1 MGTPGEEKRL
11 KAEITEI
18 SYSTALTFELVTRF
32 GFLTLGAPTFPSLRK
47 EAIYKPGGDNPSVPL
62 FLQYK
67 LGDHIIGS
75 ASSLRGYWGVPYY
88 RFLIHPRKKIKRQEL
103 LVRLENHGHLV
114 YYLAPE
120 FHTMGELFDALMKTE
135 VLAHS
140 TFWPPRAFGRFA
152 EVERYTLAYKRG
164 RPDGVLQPGNI
175 RIEGSLKGE
184 HLLTAIKGQFDA
196 GKAET
201 YDEGRLRRLGDRM
214 LKTYLEV
221 FPDPKGR
228 RLAEDIRT
236 GRDRIDARDYLSLIS
251 ILLYDCYVYFVR
263 R

>member
-1 MGTPGEEKRL
+1 M

-18 SYSTALTFELVTRF
+18 SYSMALTFELVTQY
-32 GFLTLGAPTFPSLRK
+32 GFLTLGAPTFPSLHK
-47 EAIYKPGGDNPSVPL
+47 EAIYKPGGDNLSVPL

-103 LVRLENHGHLV
+103 MSQLENLGHLV

-120 FHTMGELFDALMKTE
+120 LHTMGELFDALMKTE
-135 VLAHS
+135 VLARS
-140 TFWPPRAFGRFA
+140 TFWSPRAIGRFS
-152 EVERYTLAYKRG
+152 EVERYTLAYKRDL
-164 RPDGVLQPGNI
+164 PYGVLQPGNI
-175 RIEGSLKGE
+175 RIEGAHKGE

-196 GKAET
+196 GKAEP
-201 YDEGRLRRLGDRM
+201 YDDGRLRQLGDRM
-214 LKTYLEV
+214 LETYLGV
-221 FPDPKGR
+221 FPAPKGR
-228 RLAEDIRT
+228 RLVEDIRT

-251 ILLYDCYVYFVR
+251 VLLYDCYVYFVR